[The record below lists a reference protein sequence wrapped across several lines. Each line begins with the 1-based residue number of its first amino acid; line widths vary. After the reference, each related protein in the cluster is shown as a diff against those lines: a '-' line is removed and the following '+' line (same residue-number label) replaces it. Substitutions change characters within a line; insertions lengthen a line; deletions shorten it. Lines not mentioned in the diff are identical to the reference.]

1 MRQETLGVP
10 RGVSELPAHEALDG
24 AKTFKEP

>member
-10 RGVSELPAHEALDG
+10 RRVSELLAREALDG